1 MVIKPFFQY
10 SKSKVIL
17 TSIVLFGTTIGVS
30 ADAFENRNTS
40 QLTTS
45 TQPQIPQFQNS
56 QPQIAQAAAVVYPTL
71 RDGSVGETVSRLQAT
86 LKLLG
91 FYQGEVNGTY
101 NELTQQAVASFQSA
115 VNLSADGI
123 TGPATWR
130 KLLPA
135 PNDVAGNGAAN
146 NTGTTSNTEA
156 TSTASN
162 TAATDDTGPTDDTD
176 LTGDTDATSTETS
189 VESASEQIATGPT
202 EPSPPVLRPS
212 AEGPAVSQLQR
223 ELQTLGYYDSTID
236 GKYGTLTEAAVR
248 AFQADQQLIVDAIV
262 GPSTWAALSRE
273 LQN

>member
-1 MVIKPFFQY
+1 MVIKPFFRY
-10 SKSKVIL
+10 SKTKVIL
-17 TSIVLFGTTIGVS
+17 ASIVLFGTTIGVS
-30 ADAFENRNTS
+30 ADALEDRDTP
-40 QLTTS
+40 QLTTRTYS
-45 TQPQIPQFQNS
+45 QIS
-56 QPQIAQAAAVVYPTL
+56 QRQIAQASTVIYPTL
-71 RDGSVGETVSRLQAT
+71 RNGSVGESVSRLQAT

-135 PNDVAGNGAAN
+135 PNDVA
-146 NTGTTSNTEA
+146 SD
-156 TSTASN
+156 SVASN
-162 TAATDDTGPTDDTD
+162 
-176 LTGDTDATSTETS
+176 TDATSTTDNADANSNTDATSEETP
-189 VESASEQIATGPT
+189 VESTPEQSATEAD

-223 ELQTLGYYDSTID
+223 ELQTLGYYDGTID
-236 GKYGTLTEAAVR
+236 GKYGALTEAAVR

-262 GPSTWAALSRE
+262 GPSTWTALTRE